1 MTFEPTGYTLMNCA
15 DGRIFEDSGWT
26 LADPQGE
33 TPSLVRAVYEKKEFG
48 LRDDLD
54 GFYKFAD
61 WLPIK
66 RTLSN
71 SSAPVTYKS
80 KALAD
85 YLKLD
90 NLYITFSGYSKTVN
104 DANET
109 FFVTNETPFHL
120 SRLCVKFTYSMP
132 EGEMLHEEFYEINCD
147 IPAATTRQV
156 SIRSFDRQHN
166 FYYHLGKKPKRSA
179 TPFTV
184 AYTLLSYDVKITV
197 DTEQ

>member
-1 MTFEPTGYTLMNCA
+1 MKRVLILILAAIAMVQLSAKRKVNTLRTQLTPLSTMEELLRNGTA
-15 DGRIFEDSGWT
+15 DT
-26 LADPQGE
+26 LRYAD
-33 TPSLVRAVYEKKEFG
+33 R
-48 LRDDLD
+48 
-54 GFYKFAD
+54 
-61 WLPIK
+61 
-66 RTLSN
+66 
-71 SSAPVTYKS
+71 
-80 KALAD
+80 
-85 YLKLD
+85 
-90 NLYITFSGYSKTVN
+90 ITFSGYSKTVN

-132 EGEMLHEEFYEINCD
+132 EGEMLHEEIYEINCD
-147 IPAATTRQV
+147 IPAAATRQV
-156 SIRSFDRQHN
+156 AIRSFDRQHN